1 MSRPTRAWAW
11 VPRML
16 DIFLRALPH
25 AVPGRRGA
33 KMTKTWRPIPP
44 QHPTTPCHND
54 WAASRLQSARPSW
67 TRTDD
72 SSTKAPPQGQRE
84 RGSAG
89 RAPPRRGPSGS
100 CHFGERQAQCDQL
113 SSPSQQA
120 IMDIAGLLPATS
132 TMLREVAGS
141 LPATSTTT
149 TLLHDWAASRLQ
161 SARPSWTRT
170 DDSTTT
176 PGFDSQRK

>member
-120 IMDIAGLLPATS
+120 HHGHG
-132 TMLREVAGS
+132 R
-141 LPATSTTT
+141 T
-149 TLLHDWAASRLQ
+149 TLTLRRPLKASENEAPPGEHHPVAALLAAATLERGKR
-161 SARPSWTRT
+161 SAIN
-170 DDSTTT
+170 
-176 PGFDSQRK
+176 

>member
-1 MSRPTRAWAW
+1 MSRPTRAWALGATH
-11 VPRML
+11 V

-25 AVPGRRGA
+25 AVPGRRGSQMA
-33 KMTKTWRPIPP
+33 TKWRPIPP
-44 QHPTTPCHND
+44 QHPTTPCYND

-132 TMLREVAGS
+132 T
-141 LPATSTTT
+141 TTT

-176 PGFDSQRK
+176 PGFVSQRK